1 MPAFSVIVPVYN
13 VASYLRECLDSIRAQ
28 TFGDWECLCVDDGST
43 DGSGTILD
51 EHAARDARFRVFHQ
65 ANAGVSAARNAA
77 LSRMAGD
84 AFLFVD
90 GDDSIAPDALA
101 SFVDAFRETGA
112 DALLCHPV
120 ERGPGLAGGRPVP
133 GPPMRILGTESRPV
147 RLLVGPFGTLGYPFS
162 RVYRTAAFGHL
173 RFAEGIAMCEDNRY
187 WADAL
192 CVPARWAVLDKPY
205 YAYRANRP
213 GAETSNPS
221 FRHRREHLEGY
232 AYVLSSMAGPMGAT
246 GAELAEFCRRY
257 RNEIAHVL
265 FETFGTW
272 RALRPEERRAL
283 LDVVSELRSASPD
296 NPLPFASRLLVPGCR
311 IGLAPLAVPG
321 AKTLWRLE
329 RSLRHRLRR

>member
-1 MPAFSVIVPVYN
+1 MPAFSIVLPVYN
-13 VASYLRECLDSIRAQ
+13 VAPYLRDCLDSIAAQ
-28 TFGDWECLCVDDGST
+28 TCPDWECLCVDDGST
-43 DGSGTILD
+43 DGSGSILD
-51 EHAARDARFRVFHQ
+51 EYAARDARFRVFHQ

-77 LSRMAGD
+77 LSRMSGD

-101 SFVDAFRETGA
+101 SFAEAFRGTGA

-120 ERGPGLAGGRPVP
+120 DRGPDLAGGRPVP
-133 GPPMRILGTESRPV
+133 GPPMRILGTESRPT
-147 RLLVGPFGTLGYPFS
+147 RLLVGEFATLGYPFS
-162 RVYRTAAFGHL
+162 RVYRASRFGHL

-221 FRHRREHLEGY
+221 FRHRREHLAGY

-246 GAELAEFCRRY
+246 GAELAAFCRRY

-283 LDVVSELRSASPD
+283 LDTVSKLRSASPD
-296 NPLPFASRLLVPGCR
+296 NPLPFASRLLSPGCR
-311 IGLAPLAVPG
+311 IGLAPLAVSG
-321 AKTLWRLE
+321 AKILWRLE